1 MKQIL
6 TVVLAFLLVAF
17 MPSASFA
24 QTGTGKSGVAEVGGS
39 MSGGKGGPSA
49 SEVVVANSNDS
60 DQAVENLADPVDPVG
75 NPAGFLDTLLT
86 WWRAGWFL
94 PFSFALGFG
103 LVTYAAR
110 YVTWLGATPK
120 RALVMAAATTFFGEV
135 VARLATGAPF
145 AAPIILAALG
155 SAFNVW
161 ANGGK
166 AAQRSADGVAAKF
179 GPA

>member
-1 MKQIL
+1 MKKLL
-6 TVVLAFLLVAF
+6 TVLIVALGLAASSPVLAQ
-17 MPSASFA
+17 AS
-24 QTGTGKSGVAEVGGS
+24 GGKSGVAELDGS
-39 MSGGKGGPSA
+39 LGGGKVVPSA
-49 SEVVVANSNDS
+49 SEEVVANSNDS

-103 LVTYAAR
+103 LVTYASR

-166 AAQRSADGVAAKF
+166 AAQRSADGKAAKF